1 MIFGIVL
8 AGGVGSRMN
17 TTANMPKQFLPLGD
31 KPIVMQTLDKFVTCD
46 RFDAVYIG
54 THPDWVDH
62 MAELIETHIASDVP
76 ITVVAGGSDRNA
88 TLFNVIAKIEED
100 HGEDENHIIVTH
112 DAVRP
117 FVTLRMINENIDAAK
132 EYGAVDTVV
141 AATDTIVRS
150 LDGEFIESI
159 PDRSKLY
166 QGQTPQSFN
175 MNLLKRLFA
184 ELTED
189 EKAVLTDACK
199 ICALRGAKVR
209 LVEGSAQNIKIT
221 TVGDYKIAQ
230 AMLGGIIV
238 D

>member
-132 EYGAVDTVV
+132 EYGARGGTVIHARGTANSLAEKKFEIPVQPDKEMVMILVPTSIKDDVLHGLYRAVGLKTPGQGIAFSLPVD
-141 AATDTIVRS
+141 AAVGLMGS
-150 LDGEFIESI
+150 EES
-159 PDRSKLY
+159 
-166 QGQTPQSFN
+166 
-175 MNLLKRLFA
+175 A
-184 ELTED
+184 EQ
-189 EKAVLTDACK
+189 KA
-199 ICALRGAKVR
+199 
-209 LVEGSAQNIKIT
+209 
-221 TVGDYKIAQ
+221 
-230 AMLGGIIV
+230 
-238 D
+238 